1 MNKEVVLKGI
11 PFKGQFPLSSN
22 LKSEPGVYI
31 IADRRNKI
39 ADIGETENLKER
51 ISARKKNKGWHL
63 WFCKEDNPRS
73 RARIKKFIVEKYQL
87 AV

>member
-31 IADRRNKI
+31 IANRQNKI

-51 ISARKKNKGWHL
+51 ISSRKKNKGWNL
-63 WFCKEDNPRS
+63 WFCREDNFENRI
-73 RARIKKFIVEKYQL
+73 RIKNFIAEKYQL
-87 AV
+87 SF